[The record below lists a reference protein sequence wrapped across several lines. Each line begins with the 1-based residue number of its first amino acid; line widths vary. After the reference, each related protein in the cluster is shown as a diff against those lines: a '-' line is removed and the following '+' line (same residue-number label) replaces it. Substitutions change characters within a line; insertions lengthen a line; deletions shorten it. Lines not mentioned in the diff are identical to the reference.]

1 MPTSIATTSEESLES
16 RVRSPESEGQ
26 SLQSACPL
34 RWPREGHRRG
44 AIHNPP
50 APSVGGRST
59 ISNGFTLLELSVVL
73 LIIGLLA
80 AVALPRLGDLSGRRL
95 DSSARRLAALVHYL
109 SGEAAFSGRL
119 YRLHYDLDQ
128 RAYWVTVLTA
138 PQGVGEFIPD
148 SSPLSRPVQLPP
160 AIAFADVFV
169 PSVGRVRTGQVYT
182 HFYPQGYADPTVI
195 HLRDQHSRVVTVT
208 IPPLTG
214 EARVYEGYTDLFPKR

>member
-1 MPTSIATTSEESLES
+1 MQTWIATTSEERLES

-26 SLQSACPL
+26 SLQSAIRNPQS
-34 RWPREGHRRG
+34 
-44 AIHNPP
+44 AI
-50 APSVGGRST
+50 SS
-59 ISNGFTLLELSVVL
+59 GFTLLELSVVL

-80 AVALPRLGDLSGRRL
+80 AVALPQLGDVSGRRL
-95 DSSARRLAALVHYL
+95 ESSARRLAALVHYL
-109 SGEAAFSGRL
+109 SGEAAFSGRV

-138 PQGVGEFIPD
+138 PQGIAEFIPD
-148 SSPLSRPVQLPP
+148 SSPLSQPVQLPP

-169 PSVGRVRTGQVYT
+169 PGVGRVRAGQVYT

-195 HLRDQHSRVVTVT
+195 HLRDQRSRVVTVT

-214 EARVYEGYTDLFPKR
+214 EARVAEGYGGTFSAGRMRAE